1 MKTITI
7 ESEYSNVFD
16 VFGLELITECGV
28 VQVSGVY
35 VERSRAEEMA
45 EYYYK
50 RGWLNVNDNRRYKVY
65 QVNIV
70 ALTAFV

>member
-7 ESEYSNVFD
+7 ESEYESVFD
-16 VFGLELITECGV
+16 VYGLELITACGV

-45 EYYYK
+45 EYYQK
-50 RGWLNVNDNRRYKVY
+50 RGWLNVDKNIRYKVY
-65 QVNIV
+65 QVNLV